1 MDVALATRVKDL
13 LRRDLRLGADA
24 EIADDMPLIG
34 GEFDLDSLDVVMLM
48 NSIEKHFGVKLAR
61 DGSAEALFAGV
72 DTIVA
77 HLSTLQ
83 EAGGDAAGASP
94 DMNAAAAG
102 PGEATPATPATP
114 ARPADR
120 AAPDLA
126 AILDRLPHRAPFRF
140 VTALTTVDP
149 GVSATARWELGGDES
164 FFVGHFPGAPIVPG
178 VLLTEA
184 LAQTAGLVLAADED
198 PGAAPGGGRLA
209 SANVRFRASV
219 PPPAT
224 VELVARRGAG
234 SGGIETFEVTA
245 RVGGNVVAEGSLTL
259 AIS

>member
-83 EAGGDAAGASP
+83 EAGGDAAGAGP
-94 DMNAAAAG
+94 NMNAAAAG
-102 PGEATPATPATP
+102 PGEATPAT
-114 ARPADR
+114 PADR

-149 GVSATARWELGGDES
+149 GVSATARWELSGDES

-184 LAQTAGLVLAADED
+184 LAQTAGLVLAAEED
-198 PGAAPGGGRLA
+198 PDAAPGGGRLA